1 MAEWTLMPLLFLL
14 ARTLLKHAEG
24 VALST
29 TSLTEVK
36 LKLHQPDAA
45 RLVASRHPV
54 AVST

>member
-1 MAEWTLMPLLFLL
+1 MPLLFLL

-29 TSLTEVK
+29 TGLTEVK